1 MHHRGEFGTDLG
13 VVLSYIKASVDKKEL
28 KNLISSD
35 ERFKCFDRE
44 AFDVINDATD
54 SKLRVIEKE
63 GKIDVCTAIKEI
75 REEGRPSGGLGRCPK
90 NLPGGTGP
98 LDPRDPSPGRQERKS
113 VSFP

>member
-1 MHHRGEFGTDLG
+1 MGLP
-13 VVLSYIKASVDKKEL
+13 
-28 KNLISSD
+28 D

-75 REEGRPSGGLGRCPK
+75 REDSIFHCK
-90 NLPGGTGP
+90 NDGIL
-98 LDPRDPSPGRQERKS
+98 
-113 VSFP
+113 

>member
-44 AFDVINDATD
+44 AFDVINDAAD
-54 SKLRVIEKE
+54 SKTEAVAFIFQE
-63 GKIDVCTAIKEI
+63 GFPCCS
-75 REEGRPSGGLGRCPK
+75 RELWKCDREHRR
-90 NLPGGTGP
+90 
-98 LDPRDPSPGRQERKS
+98 SPC
-113 VSFP
+113 

>member
-44 AFDVINDATD
+44 AFDVIHDATD

-63 GKIDVCTAIKEI
+63 GKIDVYIRQLKRLEKKDVRKAI
-75 REEGRPSGGLGRCPK
+75 
-90 NLPGGTGP
+90 
-98 LDPRDPSPGRQERKS
+98 
-113 VSFP
+113 